1 MEMVFQYVADTAAEC
16 RVVFRDDVTAPRFHA
31 RAQCTAIE
39 FFIRQVRHRPD
50 SSTLHLFFTAP
61 VFISRR
67 FLFFVFKMPLA
78 RSVVA
83 VVAPLFKSALGVG
96 LFVLAPLVVAQ
107 DAAYLNARDA
117 VKNGQLNKVEALYP
131 QLKQHE
137 LAPYVESWLLKP
149 QLMTDSPDIRA
160 FLKKY
165 GASVRP
171 NCCEPMDSHS
181 GQTGKMDARWRNRGA
196 LMLQPEPDAAG
207 YSLLPR
213 VNNGDNAAKEQARTL
228 WVTGVDSPDACQAL
242 FEAMWVNRRVKGQR
256 WLAASAP
263 PGGYEQ
269 IEIWRGKRWP

>member
-1 MEMVFQYVADTAAEC
+1 
-16 RVVFRDDVTAPRFHA
+16 
-31 RAQCTAIE
+31 
-39 FFIRQVRHRPD
+39 
-50 SSTLHLFFTAP
+50 
-61 VFISRR
+61 
-67 FLFFVFKMPLA
+67 MPLA

-165 GASVRP
+165 EGERP
-171 NCCEPMDSHS
+171 AELLRADWIRTQAKQGNWTLVA
-181 GQTGKMDARWRNRGA
+181 QQGA
-196 LMLQPEPDAAG
+196 LMLQPEPDVQC

-213 VNNGDNAAKEQARTL
+213 VNNGDNAAKEQARAR
-228 WVTGVDSPDACQAL
+228 DAPA
-242 FEAMWVNRRVKGQR
+242 
-256 WLAASAP
+256 
-263 PGGYEQ
+263 
-269 IEIWRGKRWP
+269 